1 MTPTPVGMRC
11 PECSRQRTRVVTAR
25 NISAVPTVTY
35 VLIAVN
41 VIIFIGE
48 LATGVGAVSGGLGN
62 SWLIEHGALS
72 RFTVAQGEWWR
83 LVTSGFLHAS
93 LIHIGLNMYIL
104 YMLGQMLEPA
114 IGGFR
119 FALIYFVALLAGS
132 FGALLF
138 TKIGLTVGASGA
150 VFGIAGAG
158 VFVMR
163 SRGIDPMQ
171 SGLPM
176 FIGINLLFSFVIS
189 GISIGGHIG
198 GLIGGALAA
207 IVLFDIG
214 ERRRHVVPQWVPLL
228 MVAGIGAAAVV
239 GSLVVANSTF

>member
-48 LATGVGAVSGGLGN
+48 LATGVGAVSGGLGG

-72 RFTVAQGEWWR
+72 RFTVAQGDWWR

-138 TKIGLTVGASGA
+138 TPVGLTVGASGA

-163 SRGIDPMQ
+163 SRGIDPWQ

-176 FIGINLLFSFVIS
+176 FIGINLVFSFVIS

-214 ERRRHVVPQWVPLL
+214 ERRRHLVPQFVPLL
-228 MVAGIGAAAVV
+228 MVVGIGAAAVV
-239 GSLVVANSTF
+239 GSLIVAHSGP

>member
-48 LATGVGAVSGGLGN
+48 LATGVGAVSGGLGG

-104 YMLGQMLEPA
+104 YMLGQMLEPS

-138 TKIGLTVGASGA
+138 TPVGLTVGASGA

-163 SRGIDPMQ
+163 SRGIDPWQ
-171 SGLPM
+171 SGLPDVHRHQP
-176 FIGINLLFSFVIS
+176 G
-189 GISIGGHIG
+189 
-198 GLIGGALAA
+198 
-207 IVLFDIG
+207 VLVRDQRHLDRRPHRRAD
-214 ERRRHVVPQWVPLL
+214 RRR
-228 MVAGIGAAAVV
+228 ARRDRAVRHR
-239 GSLVVANSTF
+239 

>member
-48 LATGVGAVSGGLGN
+48 LATGVGAVSGGLGG

-72 RFTVAQGEWWR
+72 RFTVAQGDWWR

-138 TKIGLTVGASGA
+138 TPVGLTVGASGA
-150 VFGIAGAG
+150 VFG
-158 VFVMR
+158 
-163 SRGIDPMQ
+163 D
-171 SGLPM
+171 
-176 FIGINLLFSFVIS
+176 
-189 GISIGGHIG
+189 
-198 GLIGGALAA
+198 
-207 IVLFDIG
+207 
-214 ERRRHVVPQWVPLL
+214 RRRGVRDAQPRHRS
-228 MVAGIGAAAVV
+228 VAERARRCSSA
-239 GSLVVANSTF
+239 STWCSRS

>member
-11 PECSRQRTRVVTAR
+11 PECSRQRTKVVTTR
-25 NISAVPTVTY
+25 TMSGVPTLTY
-35 VLIAVN
+35 ALIVIN
-41 VIIFIGE
+41 VIVFLGE
-48 LATGVGAVSGGLGN
+48 LATGVGAVSGGLGG

-72 RFTVAQGEWWR
+72 RFTVANGDYWR
-83 LVTSGFLHAS
+83 LVTAGFLHAS
-93 LIHIGLNMYIL
+93 IIHIALNMYIL

-114 IGGFR
+114 IGSFR
-119 FALIYFVALLAGS
+119 FGLIYLVSLLAGS
-132 FGALLF
+132 FGALVL
-138 TKIGLTVGASGA
+138 TKFGLTVGASGA
-150 VFGIAGAG
+150 VFGLAGAG
-158 VFVMR
+158 IFVMR

-198 GLIGGALAA
+198 GLIGGALSA

-214 ERRRHVVPQWVPLL
+214 ERRRGSVPQSIPLL
-228 MVAGIGAAAVV
+228 MIAGIGVASVIGAI
-239 GSLVVANSTF
+239 VVAKSSF